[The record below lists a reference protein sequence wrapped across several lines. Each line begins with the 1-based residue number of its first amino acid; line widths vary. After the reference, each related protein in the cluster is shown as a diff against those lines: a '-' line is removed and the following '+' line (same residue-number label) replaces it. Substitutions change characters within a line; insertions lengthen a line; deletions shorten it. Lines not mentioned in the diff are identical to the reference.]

1 MADMKWI
8 PKGRNKL
15 VFGIMSCADVTFTL
29 YETSDQ
35 SNQYVLF
42 YLGYYQ
48 NNYALIIPSSDCDDS
63 GNCDIRFFSE
73 GMYLD
78 CSNFAFF
85 WMSWDLTGKVTLG
98 SGDEIGVGTLMEI
111 TNGLTVEPYYA
122 DVLFDDP
129 SGGQIYVFIDD
140 PPVPLNPLPDGT
152 TVFEVYE
159 TNVIHNAL
167 YTAEASDPEA
177 DPVAFYV
184 LDEHSDVFTFS
195 DTTLTNIAPLDYE
208 KHCEYAVKVT
218 IYDNANIVTTMLTI
232 KVLNVFDEPP
242 NVDAVSVSLPEE
254 LSIGSFIDSGLTVSD
269 ADVGDQLTYS
279 LSGSHAS
286 YFEVTADGRF
296 KVAERID
303 FDPPNSIKQLDQ
315 LTLIVTDL
323 NSNSNSTTLTFA
335 VTDVNDMKP
344 TFSQAVYSAEVTEGS
359 GTVSLLQL
367 TITDADSGV
376 NAEYDVTMDGDD
388 PSDPAFTFDPS
399 TLQLSVDA
407 NKLDYE
413 SLEASAFTSTL
424 TFVATDKATEYEPRT
439 GSTVALIKVLPDN
452 EFTPVWSATPMD
464 LTIDESSPPGTVIGS
479 YIATDGDLSLHGDVT
494 YQVVSLVTDQGVD
507 AMGTFF
513 LDSGT
518 GELRVASP
526 VDADTQT
533 GGAAFYDITIQAADC
548 CSKNVQASFK
558 IFIFGENDNAPSFSE
573 VSYQAELS
581 EDAVIHSVVL
591 DLQATDADWDILTY
605 TLLGNGNEL
614 FQYTSPGLI
623 VYGPL
628 DYETKRCFFLTLRAS
643 DGVHETDVP
652 VNINIRNV
660 IDEAPVLTVNTPISL
675 TEEQPVGT
683 PLGGVYDVTDRDEN
697 DTLTFSLEG
706 SESSYFYIDSTT
718 GVIILE
724 QRIDREG
731 GLTSISDVTLKV
743 TDSGGNVASATL
755 TFDIVDINDNSPQF
769 SSDVIHIEVTE
780 NTPHDMLLSSL
791 EVTDGDAGDNAE
803 VVVSIISGDDD
814 SPDEKFQLIGT
825 EVRTSGTYI
834 DYEALSSANF
844 LYTLTV
850 QAVDQPTTEAAK
862 TAVAVVVVT
871 VVPENERT
879 PTWDTAPSDMTVS
892 ESRDAGSQLGHYTA
906 TDDDVGRDGDITYQL
921 VSVTDD
927 SGGDG
932 SEKFH
937 LDSGDGKLLLA
948 CPLDYDKPTGG
959 AAYYDVT
966 MKAVDGGV
974 TAKFVETTFRISV
987 GAENDNAP
995 KFAESLYQAV
1005 VTEQA
1010 DIHTSLFSVVAND
1023 ADDDVLTYTLVGDG
1037 TDMFA
1042 YDDLNNLITSSTL
1055 DYESHRCYTFIL
1067 RVNDGLH
1074 EVDVPVS
1081 INVSNVIDET
1091 PVLTVNTPI
1100 ILFEEQPVDTPLGGV
1115 YVVTDRDE
1123 DDTFTYSLEGTGS
1136 SFFSID
1142 PSSGLM
1148 TLAERMDREAGLTY
1162 ITDVTLKVTDAG
1174 GNVASEALI
1183 FDIVD
1188 INDNSPQFSSDVI
1201 HLEVT
1206 ENTPPDMLLSTL
1218 EVTDGDAGDNAKV
1231 VVSIISG
1238 DDDSPD
1244 EKFQLIGTEVR
1255 TSGTFIDYEAL
1266 SSANFL
1272 YTLTVQAVDQP
1283 TTEAAKT
1290 AVAVVVVTVVSENE
1304 HTPTW
1309 DTAPSDMTVSESRDA
1324 GSQLGHYTATD
1335 DDVGRDGDVTYQL
1348 VSVTDDSGGD
1358 GFEKFHLDSGDG
1370 KLLLACPLD
1379 YDKPTGGAA
1388 YYDVTMKAVD
1398 GGVTALFVETTF
1410 RISVGAENDNAPKF
1424 AESLYQAVVTEQ
1436 ADIHTS
1442 LFSAVANDA
1451 DDDVLTYTLVGDG
1464 TDMFAYDDLNNLIMS
1479 STLDYES
1486 HRCYTFLLRVNDGL
1500 HEVDVPVSIN
1510 VSNVIDETP
1519 VLTVNTPIILFE
1531 EQPVDTPLGGVY
1543 VVTDRDED
1551 DTFTYSLE
1559 GTGSSYFSIDPS
1571 SGLMTLAQRMD
1582 REAGLTFIT
1591 DVTLKVTDAGGNVAS
1606 EALIFDIVDINDN
1619 SPQFSSDVIHLEV
1632 TENTPQDML
1641 LSTLEVTDGDA
1652 GDNAKVVV
1660 SIISGDDDSPDE
1672 KFQLIGTEVRTSGTF
1687 IDYEALSSANFLYTL
1702 TVQAVDQ
1709 PTTEAAKTAV
1719 AVVVV
1724 TVVSE
1729 NEHTP
1734 TWDTAPIDMTVS
1746 ESRDAGSQ
1754 LGHYTATDDD
1764 VGRDG
1769 DVTYQLVSVTDD
1781 SGGDGSEKFHLDSGD
1796 GKLLLAS
1803 TLDYDKPTGGAT
1815 YFDVTMKAV
1824 DGGVTAKFVE
1834 TTFRI
1839 FVGAEN
1845 DNAPKFA
1852 ESLYQ
1857 AVVTE
1862 QADIHTSL
1870 FSAVANDADD
1880 DVLTYTLVGDGTD
1893 MFAYEDLNN
1902 LITSSTLDYE
1912 SHRCYTFILRVNDG
1926 LHEVD
1931 VPVSIN
1937 VSNVIDETPVLTVN
1951 TPIIL
1956 FEEQPVDTPLGG
1968 VYVVTDRD
1976 EDDTF
1981 TYSLEG
1987 TGSSYFSIDPSTGLM
2002 TLGQRMDREAG
2013 LTFIT
2018 DVTLK
2023 VTDAGGN
2030 VASETLTFDIV
2041 DINDNSPQ
2049 FSSDVVYVNVSENT
2063 AYG

>member
-85 WMSWDLTGKVTLG
+85 WISWDLTGKFTLG
-98 SGDEIGVGTLMEI
+98 SGYEFGVGTLIEI

-184 LDEHSDVFTFS
+184 LDEYSDVFTFS
-195 DTTLTNIAPLDYE
+195 DSTLTNIAPLDYE

-296 KVAERID
+296 KVAARID
-303 FDPPNSIKQLDQ
+303 FDPPNSMKQLDQ

-323 NSNSNSTTLTFA
+323 NSNSNSTTLTFT

-388 PSDPAFTFDPS
+388 PSDPAFTLDPS

-439 GSTVALIKVLPDN
+439 GT
-452 EFTPVWSATPMD
+452 TPVD

-479 YIATDGDLSLHGDVT
+479 YIATDGDLSTHGDVT

-533 GGAAFYDITIQAADC
+533 GGAAFYDITILAADC

-558 IFIFGENDNAPSFSE
+558 IYIFGENDNAPSFSE

-581 EDAVIHSVVL
+581 EDAVIDSVVL
-591 DLQATDADWDILTY
+591 DLQATDADGDILT
-605 TLLGNGNEL
+605 
-614 FQYTSPGLI
+614 
-623 VYGPL
+623 
-628 DYETKRCFFLTLRAS
+628 AS

-660 IDEAPVLTVNTPISL
+660 IDEVPVLTVNTPISL

-706 SESSYFYIDSTT
+706 FESSYFYIDSTT

-731 GLTSISDVTLKV
+731 GLTSLSDVTLKV

-755 TFDIVDINDNSPQF
+755 TFVIVDINDNSPQF
-769 SSDVIHIEVTE
+769 SSDVIHMEVTE
-780 NTPHDMLLSSL
+780 NTPH
-791 EVTDGDAGDNAE
+791 
-803 VVVSIISGDDD
+803 
-814 SPDEKFQLIGT
+814 
-825 EVRTSGTYI
+825 
-834 DYEALSSANF
+834 
-844 LYTLTV
+844 
-850 QAVDQPTTEAAK
+850 
-862 TAVAVVVVT
+862 
-871 VVPENERT
+871 
-879 PTWDTAPSDMTVS
+879 
-892 ESRDAGSQLGHYTA
+892 
-906 TDDDVGRDGDITYQL
+906 
-921 VSVTDD
+921 
-927 SGGDG
+927 
-932 SEKFH
+932 
-937 LDSGDGKLLLA
+937 
-948 CPLDYDKPTGG
+948 
-959 AAYYDVT
+959 
-966 MKAVDGGV
+966 
-974 TAKFVETTFRISV
+974 
-987 GAENDNAP
+987 
-995 KFAESLYQAV
+995 
-1005 VTEQA
+1005 
-1010 DIHTSLFSVVAND
+1010 
-1023 ADDDVLTYTLVGDG
+1023 
-1037 TDMFA
+1037 
-1042 YDDLNNLITSSTL
+1042 
-1055 DYESHRCYTFIL
+1055 
-1067 RVNDGLH
+1067 
-1074 EVDVPVS
+1074 
-1081 INVSNVIDET
+1081 
-1091 PVLTVNTPI
+1091 
-1100 ILFEEQPVDTPLGGV
+1100 
-1115 YVVTDRDE
+1115 
-1123 DDTFTYSLEGTGS
+1123 
-1136 SFFSID
+1136 
-1142 PSSGLM
+1142 
-1148 TLAERMDREAGLTY
+1148 
-1162 ITDVTLKVTDAG
+1162 
-1174 GNVASEALI
+1174 
-1183 FDIVD
+1183 
-1188 INDNSPQFSSDVI
+1188 
-1201 HLEVT
+1201 
-1206 ENTPPDMLLSTL
+1206 DMLLSTL

-1304 HTPTW
+1304 HTPSW

-1335 DDVGRDGDVTYQL
+1335 DDVGADGDVTYQL

-1358 GFEKFHLDSGDG
+1358 GSEKFHLDSGDG
-1370 KLLLACPLD
+1370 KLLLASPLD

-1398 GGVTALFVETTF
+1398 GGVTTKFVETTF

-1464 TDMFAYDDLNNLIMS
+1464 TDMFAYDDLNNLITS

-1486 HRCYTFLLRVNDGL
+1486 HRCYTFLLR
-1500 HEVDVPVSIN
+1500 
-1510 VSNVIDETP
+1510 
-1519 VLTVNTPIILFE
+1519 
-1531 EQPVDTPLGGVY
+1531 
-1543 VVTDRDED
+1543 
-1551 DTFTYSLE
+1551 
-1559 GTGSSYFSIDPS
+1559 
-1571 SGLMTLAQRMD
+1571 
-1582 REAGLTFIT
+1582 
-1591 DVTLKVTDAGGNVAS
+1591 
-1606 EALIFDIVDINDN
+1606 
-1619 SPQFSSDVIHLEV
+1619 
-1632 TENTPQDML
+1632 
-1641 LSTLEVTDGDA
+1641 
-1652 GDNAKVVV
+1652 
-1660 SIISGDDDSPDE
+1660 
-1672 KFQLIGTEVRTSGTF
+1672 
-1687 IDYEALSSANFLYTL
+1687 
-1702 TVQAVDQ
+1702 
-1709 PTTEAAKTAV
+1709 
-1719 AVVVV
+1719 
-1724 TVVSE
+1724 
-1729 NEHTP
+1729 
-1734 TWDTAPIDMTVS
+1734 
-1746 ESRDAGSQ
+1746 
-1754 LGHYTATDDD
+1754 
-1764 VGRDG
+1764 
-1769 DVTYQLVSVTDD
+1769 
-1781 SGGDGSEKFHLDSGD
+1781 
-1796 GKLLLAS
+1796 
-1803 TLDYDKPTGGAT
+1803 
-1815 YFDVTMKAV
+1815 
-1824 DGGVTAKFVE
+1824 
-1834 TTFRI
+1834 
-1839 FVGAEN
+1839 
-1845 DNAPKFA
+1845 
-1852 ESLYQ
+1852 
-1857 AVVTE
+1857 
-1862 QADIHTSL
+1862 
-1870 FSAVANDADD
+1870 
-1880 DVLTYTLVGDGTD
+1880 
-1893 MFAYEDLNN
+1893 
-1902 LITSSTLDYE
+1902 
-1912 SHRCYTFILRVNDG
+1912 
-1926 LHEVD
+1926 
-1931 VPVSIN
+1931 
-1937 VSNVIDETPVLTVN
+1937 
-1951 TPIIL
+1951 
-1956 FEEQPVDTPLGG
+1956 
-1968 VYVVTDRD
+1968 
-1976 EDDTF
+1976 
-1981 TYSLEG
+1981 
-1987 TGSSYFSIDPSTGLM
+1987 
-2002 TLGQRMDREAG
+2002 
-2013 LTFIT
+2013 
-2018 DVTLK
+2018 
-2023 VTDAGGN
+2023 
-2030 VASETLTFDIV
+2030 
-2041 DINDNSPQ
+2041 
-2049 FSSDVVYVNVSENT
+2049 
-2063 AYG
+2063 